1 MSKRPLSLA
10 SFTSIEHPAIRFISS
25 YRPEIGSEILSVLA
39 AAYIAFFLNDT
50 FWEKATDYLV
60 ADRSALVALHV
71 AILALV
77 SVCTTLASA
86 KFLVKPA
93 LIFLI
98 GVSAAASW
106 FTDSFGVVV
115 DTDMVRNIFET
126 TSMEAKDLLTTGF
139 LRHLA
144 FYFLLPSLLIVWV
157 RVRHRAF
164 LPKVFW
170 NSMLSISCLLVF
182 AGIGMVYYKPYSAAV
197 RINRDLVKTL
207 NPVTPLVSTVK
218 FALGEGGEMAIVVR
232 PLGTDAMVKAAANGS
247 QKPKVAVV
255 VVGETTRGANF
266 SLGSYARQTN
276 PMLARQD
283 VIYFS
288 NVTSCGTSTA
298 ISLPC
303 MFSNLKRSG
312 YSHDEGLA
320 NENVL
325 DVFKRAGID
334 VTWLDNNTGSKGIAD
349 RVRYLNISSSSDPR
363 FCQGGECRDGIFL
376 EKVDEWLGNIKHDG
390 VLVLHQIGNHGPSY
404 YERYPDDF
412 RRFVP
417 DCQTPEL
424 ARCKD
429 NEIVNAYDNAILYTD
444 AVLSQVIDRLK
455 ANSDRVSAGFLY
467 ISDHGESLGEG
478 GLYLHGTPYVLA
490 PAEQTR
496 VPLIAWFDPGF
507 AASISLDVSCLR
519 KSAASSL
526 SHDNFF
532 SSLLGMMNVS
542 SKVYERELDMFAPCR
557 RSVGPHSSS

>member
-1 MSKRPLSLA
+1 MKSLS
-10 SFTSIEHPAIRFISS
+10 R

-50 FWEKATDYLV
+50 FWEKATVYL
-60 ADRSALVALHV
+60 AANGSALVALRV
-71 AILALV
+71 AILSLLI
-77 SVCTTLASA
+77 VCTTLASA
-86 KFLVKPA
+86 KFLIKPA

-126 TSMEAKDLLTTGF
+126 TSTEAKDLFTTGF

-144 FYFLLPSLLIVWV
+144 LYFLLPSLLIVWV
-157 RVRHRAF
+157 RVRHRT
-164 LPKVFW
+164 LLRKVFW
-170 NSMLSISCLLVF
+170 NSIVSISCLLVF
-182 AGIGMVYYKPYSAAV
+182 AGIGMAYYKPYSAVV
-197 RINRDLVKTL
+197 RTKRDLVKTF

-218 FALGEGGEMAIVVR
+218 YALGAGREMTIVAR
-232 PLGTDAMVKAAANGS
+232 PLGTDATVKAAADGS
-247 QKPKVAVV
+247 RKPKVAVV

-266 SLGSYARQTN
+266 SLGSYTRETN

-283 VIYFS
+283 VIYFP
-288 NVTSCGTSTA
+288 NVASCGTATDV
-298 ISLPC
+298 SLPC

-312 YSHDEGLA
+312 YSHDTGLA

-325 DVFKRAGID
+325 DVLRRAGID

-349 RVRYLNISSSSDPR
+349 RVRYLNIGGSSDAR
-363 FCQGGECRDGIFL
+363 FCKDGECKDGIFL
-376 EKVDEWLGNIKHDG
+376 DKVDGWLANIKKDS
-390 VLVLHQIGNHGPSY
+390 VLVLHQLGNHGPSY

-417 DCQTPEL
+417 DCQTSEL
-424 ARCKD
+424 ANCKD
-429 NEIVNAYDNAILYTD
+429 QEIVNAYDNAILYTD

-467 ISDHGESLGEG
+467 ISDHGESLGER
-478 GLYLHGTPYVLA
+478 GLYLHGTPYMLA
-490 PAEQTR
+490 PDEQTR
-496 VPLIAWFDPGF
+496 IPLIVWFDPGF
-507 AASISLDVSCLR
+507 AASMSLDVSCLR
-519 KSAASSL
+519 NSASSSR
-526 SHDNFF
+526 SHDNLF

-542 SKVYERELDMFAPCR
+542 TKVYEQEMDLFAGCR
-557 RSVGPHSSS
+557 RPVGIHSSP